1 MTSLPRVLIV
11 EDKESL
17 LRLLEKILAPGHQLT
32 SAADG
37 AQALRFVGEDEF
49 DVVLS
54 DIRMP
59 GADGFEVLRAV
70 KARAP
75 RTEVVLMTAYAS
87 VPKAVEAM
95 KLGAYDYLTKPFD
108 PDEVALVVA
117 RAADRARR
125 GPEEG
130 LSGVA
135 LPVEQT
141 PASAAA
147 APARPPQDGL
157 GGETLERLV
166 GTSAE
171 MAEALDLVR
180 RAAPLD
186 ITVLVQGESGTGKE
200 LIARAIHEASPRRNG
215 RFVPVNCGALPG
227 ELVESELFGHAKG
240 AFTGAQ
246 GAKRGLFEEATGGT
260 IFLDEIGDLPLAVQV
275 KLNRVLQE
283 KELRRV
289 GENTPIRIDAR
300 VIAATHRDL
309 RAEVAADKFREDL
322 FYRLNVFPLRA
333 PPLRARKQDIPLL
346 AEHFLRRFAAAH
358 QRPIGAIDPEALR
371 VLVGYGWPGNVR
383 ELENV
388 IERAVAVART
398 STLSAADLPR
408 ELREQPAGSLPAT
421 VTVQLPYRHA
431 VELARDRA
439 SRDYLTALLREFHGN
454 VSRAAER
461 AGMER
466 ESLHRLLKRYS
477 VRSDEFKRGPDDC

>member
-37 AQALRFVGEDEF
+37 TQALRLVGENEF

-70 KARAP
+70 KAKAP

-117 RAADRARR
+117 RAADRAGR
-125 GPEEG
+125 GI
-130 LSGVA
+130 
-135 LPVEQT
+135 
-141 PASAAA
+141 
-147 APARPPQDGL
+147 
-157 GGETLERLV
+157 GGETIERLV
-166 GTSAE
+166 GTSPE

-215 RFVPVNCGALPG
+215 RFVPVNCGALPA

-246 GAKRGLFEEATGGT
+246 GPKRGLFEEATGGT

-309 RAEVAADKFREDL
+309 RAEVAAGRFREDL
-322 FYRLNVFPLRA
+322 FYRLNVFELRA

-346 AEHFLRRFAAAH
+346 AGHFLRRFAATH
-358 QRPIGAIDPEALR
+358 QRPIDAIDPEALR

-398 STLSAADLPR
+398 STLGAADLPR
-408 ELREQPAGSLPAT
+408 ELQEQPAGSLPT
-421 VTVQLPYRHA
+421 SVTVQLPYRHA
-431 VELARDRA
+431 VEFARDRA

-477 VRSDEFKRGPDDC
+477 VRSDEFKRGPDDR